1 MENFWPWRPFP
12 EKSGSSWEAKEM
24 VRAGQRR
31 HDAGNEQCQGRV
43 KIDRPAAR
51 EPDRKNRHRQRQE
64 HVLEDVEQAVR
75 FSKSVVEPAGG
86 NSKLAQQNARLL
98 EYALAPAGLD
108 IGNAQQDLAA
118 AKFDVKLALAMIRR
132 REQKLHADVFQLGQ
146 GMRIGDLPA
155 LRSFQFRALPGADRP
170 RPDLSRGGGESRL
183 EVDERFYKGL

>member
-43 KIDRPAAR
+43 KIDRPPAR
-51 EPDRKNRHRQRQE
+51 EPDRENRHRQRQQ
-64 HVLEDVEQAVR
+64 HVLEDVEQAVC
-75 FSKSVVEPAGG
+75 FSKPFVEPLGG
-86 NSKLAQQNARLL
+86 DTKLAQQNARIL

-118 AKFDVKLALAMIRR
+118 AKFDVKLALAVIRR
-132 REQKLHADVFQLGQ
+132 REQKLHADVFELGQ
-146 GMRIGDLPA
+146 GMPIGDLA
-155 LRSFQFRALPGADRP
+155 ALPP
-170 RPDLSRGGGESRL
+170 CQ
-183 EVDERFYKGL
+183 